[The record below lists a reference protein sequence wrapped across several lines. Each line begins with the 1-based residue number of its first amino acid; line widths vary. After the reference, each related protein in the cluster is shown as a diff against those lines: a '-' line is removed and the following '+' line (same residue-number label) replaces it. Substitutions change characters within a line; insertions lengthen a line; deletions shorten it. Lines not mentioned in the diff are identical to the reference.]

1 MACSRESAE
10 KDTKLESEIKEEF
23 LSCKIC
29 YEPFTNP
36 KSLSCLHTF
45 CEKCLEAHLATIRT
59 YKYSD
64 HKEFPCP
71 MCRKRTTLPSG
82 GVRAL
87 PDNFLIG
94 SLNELVGRQRVT
106 KLPFCEVCKLVN
118 KKVQEAKSKC
128 IECNKLM
135 CKTCVDKHAQT
146 KITASH
152 NMFDIDIEKDI
163 GCKIHPEEMVKYFCE
178 NCETCVCVLCTFQEH
193 ADHEL
198 LSFQEGVTK
207 YRGDM
212 YRLLNKCKSMI
223 NGYTKI
229 AEALQKTE
237 DIIKITEKEIKDTS
251 HAFVAAIR
259 AKEKQMIDELHNVYG
274 EEVMEFIAKRADI
287 DLTLNN
293 LSSTTRL
300 ADVIMKGSPMEML
313 LLKKDVSDKLEDL
326 AELCPPA
333 LPEQINKKVM
343 FIQGSVLLGSLESG
357 AASKTLTAFMDKRP
371 RNREVQTDPIW
382 IHDLTDDDG
391 EPVAASIKVKY
402 VERYQEE
409 TQTDLIETQHMWS
422 QTKDDL
428 EMDDVWCQTGEDD
441 FGFFDDQALWY
452 YNEKQWYQK
461 ELEDESVQTEP
472 LEEEKSHKNFFGEND
487 FRNIFNN
494 KLNSSDKPKPT
505 MVDTG
510 TQVQEA
516 KKSCE
521 GKGVQTMIIGQPLKS
536 QPLHKDIQ
544 VALVGDPLGS
554 KPKQFVDK
562 FSQSERHILKDSQVQ
577 VTEVGDPLWV
587 TPKDFRDACVQKDM
601 DPQDWPGN
609 VQPPRD
615 GSSVAPPQQEPREKE
630 NQVTSAKTLKLEIKQ
645 EVKTT
650 ESSALGNQD
659 QAKITQPSKTDIPQ
673 SPQSPNSGGFW
684 GANNQPT
691 PTSHPAKVEATSQPK
706 QQKQSSSTSNKP
718 SQKEPKRVIKPQ
730 SPQVTSGKQE
740 SNVTS
745 VTETRE
751 PLSEAEAFKKAREEM
766 VQAAKTLLDPA
777 VAEAANIELERH
789 GSNPNETQESNISSV
804 SSLPSTQ
811 EQTSQV
817 SQANNSSSLGPMQAY
832 GPINIPPGTMIRRV
846 QNLPAGAVP
855 IDPSMLPPG
864 MIPMHVKANPNASQG
879 MPKAETVEHGKPRR
893 ISDDSGRASKLVA
906 PIMAYPEEDSVFM
919 DEDMG
924 KFSRDNSSRAMEK
937 MRTGRRNS
945 ILEHRRSS
953 PPRVYRRTV
962 SSASTG
968 RQSFIVEPL
977 KSSFAITASS
987 AATATNNTPSASIT
1001 TAAPEQQKTRAR
1013 QPMKRRTQR
1022 SHTDQLFARETAAI
1036 APIEF
1041 GDDEELEAESESLVQ
1056 ALTLPNSPRSKA
1068 ANDLEATRTK
1078 GSKTLL
1084 RAKGLSKEKGLDK
1097 KKSRSRTTS
1106 CSQQ

>member
-29 YEPFTNP
+29 YEPFTSP

-135 CKTCVDKHAQT
+135 CKPCVDKHAKT

-163 GCKIHPEEMVKYFCE
+163 GCKVHPEEMVKYFCE

-198 LSFQEGVTK
+198 LSFQEGVSK
-207 YRGDM
+207 YKGDM

-223 NGYTKI
+223 HGYTKI
-229 AEALQKTE
+229 AETLQKTE
-237 DIIKITEKEIKDTS
+237 DIIKVTEKEIKDTS

-326 AELCPPA
+326 ATLCPPA

-357 AASKTLTAFMDKRP
+357 AATKTLTAFMDKRP
-371 RNREVQTDPIW
+371 RNREVQTDPMW
-382 IHDLTDDDG
+382 IHDLTDEDG
-391 EPVAASIKVKY
+391 EPVAPSIKIKY

-409 TQTDLIETQHMWS
+409 TQTDMIETQHMWS
-422 QTKDDL
+422 QTRDTI
-428 EMDDVWCQTGEDD
+428 ESEEVWCQTGEDD
-441 FGFFDDQALWY
+441 YGFFDDQALWY
-452 YNEKQWYQK
+452 YNEKKWYQK
-461 ELEDESVQTEP
+461 DLEDESVQTEP
-472 LEEEKSHKNFFGEND
+472 IEEEKPSKNFFGEND
-487 FRNIFNN
+487 IKNMMNN
-494 KLNSSDKPKPT
+494 KYNTTAEKPK

-510 TQVQEA
+510 TQIEEQKKCETKAVQA
-516 KKSCE
+516 M
-521 GKGVQTMIIGQPLKS
+521 VIGQPLKS
-536 QPLHKDIQ
+536 KPIHKNTQ
-544 VALVGDPLGS
+544 VTLVGDPLGME
-554 KPKQFVDK
+554 PKQFADQ
-562 FSQSERHILKDSQVQ
+562 FSQCERTVFRDTQVQ
-577 VTEVGDPLWV
+577 VAEVGDPLWV
-587 TPKDFRDACVQKDM
+587 TPKDFRDAWVQKDM
-601 DPQDWPGN
+601 DPHDIPAHILAK
-609 VQPPRD
+609 VE
-615 GSSVAPPQQEPREKE
+615 GSSVAPPKPGTQE
-630 NQVTSAKTLKLEIKQ
+630 AKTTHTA
-645 EVKTT
+645 TT
-650 ESSALGNQD
+650 
-659 QAKITQPSKTDIPQ
+659 QAMTTTTTTT
-673 SPQSPNSGGFW
+673 
-684 GANNQPT
+684 AV
-691 PTSHPAKVEATSQPK
+691 KVEAQADAKKAEVKPVGRKELQQNAKAANSQAQQQTQSTNANMQAANSAPAPQTPSSDAITK
-706 QQKQSSSTSNKP
+706 AESNNTQQKQPTSNKQP

-730 SPQVTSGKQE
+730 TQQPAQGKQE
-740 SNVTS
+740 EES
-745 VTETRE
+745 RQ
-751 PLSEAEAFKKAREEM
+751 PLTEAEAFKKAREEM
-766 VQAAKTLLDPA
+766 VQAAKTLLDPD
-777 VAEAANIELERH
+777 VTEAAKAELEKI
-789 GSNPNETQESNISSV
+789 GSDSDEMPGSLSS
-804 SSLPSTQ
+804 S
-811 EQTSQV
+811 
-817 SQANNSSSLGPMQAY
+817 NSSIQPNQAPQLQAPSSNTLGPMQAY

-864 MIPMHVKANPNASQG
+864 MIPMHAKTNPNASQS
-879 MPKAETVEHGKPRR
+879 MQRADTADQRNRR
-893 ISDDSGRASKLVA
+893 ISEDSGDERFVQRLRQASSSDSDSDSTSDSDEKEPACVKTSNVAARAAAVA
-906 PIMAYPEEDSVFM
+906 AATGQQQSRPLQQQQQQQQKDKQSLERNREAE
-919 DEDMG
+919 
-924 KFSRDNSSRAMEK
+924 KKAASRDGKAEQQQQRGVK
-937 MRTGRRNS
+937 KTRR
-945 ILEHRRSS
+945 HRPR
-953 PPRVYRRTV
+953 PPRPAPTEEKSVPLKTEAAV
-962 SSASTG
+962 KPEL
-968 RQSFIVEPL
+968 VEPL
-977 KSSFAITASS
+977 KRAMSSDLIPIDESS
-987 AATATNNTPSASIT
+987 KQNKPADNDNKAPSGAQS
-1001 TAAPEQQKTRAR
+1001 
-1013 QPMKRRTQR
+1013 
-1022 SHTDQLFARETAAI
+1022 
-1036 APIEF
+1036 
-1041 GDDEELEAESESLVQ
+1041 Q
-1056 ALTLPNSPRSKA
+1056 AN
-1068 ANDLEATRTK
+1068 
-1078 GSKTLL
+1078 
-1084 RAKGLSKEKGLDK
+1084 
-1097 KKSRSRTTS
+1097 SRSFS
-1106 CSQQ
+1106 VMDDGWGI

>member
-29 YEPFTNP
+29 YEPFTSP

-94 SLNELVGRQRVT
+94 SLSELVGRQRVT

-135 CKTCVDKHAQT
+135 CKSCVDKHIKT

-163 GCKIHPEEMVKYFCE
+163 SCKVHPEEMVKYFCE

-223 NGYTKI
+223 HGYTKI
-229 AEALQKTE
+229 AESLQKTE

-274 EEVMEFIAKRADI
+274 QEVMEFIAKRADI

-326 AELCPPA
+326 ASLCPPA

-371 RNREVQTDPIW
+371 RNREVQTDPMW
-382 IHDLTDDDG
+382 IHDLTDEDG
-391 EPVAASIKVKY
+391 EPVASSIKVKY

-409 TQTDLIETQHMWS
+409 TQTDMIETQHMWS
-422 QTKDDL
+422 QTRDTIESD
-428 EMDDVWCQTGEDD
+428 EVWCQTGEDD
-441 FGFFDDQALWY
+441 YGFFDDQALWY
-452 YNEKQWYQK
+452 FNEKKWYQK
-461 ELEDESVQTEP
+461 DLEDESVQTEP
-472 LEEEKSHKNFFGEND
+472 IEEEKLSQHFMGEND
-487 FRNIFNN
+487 IKNMLNN
-494 KLNSSDKPKPT
+494 KYNHAAEKPM

-510 TQVQEA
+510 TQIEA
-516 KKSCE
+516 KKSE
-521 GKGVQTMIIGQPLKS
+521 TKAVQAAIIGQPLRAK
-536 QPLHKDIQ
+536 PMHKTTQ
-544 VALVGDPLGS
+544 VTLVGDPLGM
-554 KPKQFVDK
+554 KPKQFVDT
-562 FSQSERHILKDSQVQ
+562 FSQCEKTLFRDNQVQ

-587 TPKDFRDACVQKDM
+587 TPKDFRDAWVQKDM
-601 DPQDWPGN
+601 DPHETHAQAVRVEGP
-609 VQPPRD
+609 
-615 GSSVAPPQQEPREKE
+615 SVAPPKPAAPE
-630 NQVTSAKTLKLEIKQ
+630 AKVASSSTNMG
-645 EVKTT
+645 KTD
-650 ESSALGNQD
+650 S
-659 QAKITQPSKTDIPQ
+659 QAKPAGSMEQQKAQKQSQPPVQAVQAVQPAPPVPAVDAGSQ
-673 SPQSPNSGGFW
+673 MSGNVS
-684 GANNQPT
+684 APPT
-691 PTSHPAKVEATSQPK
+691 PTTPKTAESGNSPQKQK
-706 QQKQSSSTSNKP
+706 QQNKQP

-730 SPQVTSGKQE
+730 TTQGKPEE
-740 SNVTS
+740 S
-745 VTETRE
+745 RQ

-766 VQAAKTLLDPA
+766 VQAAKTLLDPNMT
-777 VAEAANIELERH
+777 EAAKSELDKLGFESDETP
-789 GSNPNETQESNISSV
+789 GSMSSST
-804 SSLPSTQ
+804 SSIQP
-811 EQTSQV
+811 
-817 SQANNSSSLGPMQAY
+817 SQAPQQQQQAPNTLGPMQAY

-864 MIPMHVKANPNASQG
+864 MIPVHAKTNASASQS
-879 MPKAETVEHGKPRR
+879 MPKADNAEQGGKNRR
-893 ISDDSGRASKLVA
+893 ISEDSGLHAPPKIPARSKTPLRSVKKGTPEVSLDEASAGA
-906 PIMAYPEEDSVFM
+906 PARKQK
-919 DEDMG
+919 G
-924 KFSRDNSSRAMEK
+924 
-937 MRTGRRNS
+937 TG
-945 ILEHRRSS
+945 
-953 PPRVYRRTV
+953 TV
-962 SSASTG
+962 PAPATK
-968 RQSFIVEPL
+968 VEPAVAQL
-977 KSSFAITASS
+977 KKAEMETPAPPASPKVYVRKVKGK
-987 AATATNNTPSASIT
+987 A
-1001 TAAPEQQKTRAR
+1001 K
-1013 QPMKRRTQR
+1013 K
-1022 SHTDQLFARETAAI
+1022 
-1036 APIEF
+1036 
-1041 GDDEELEAESESLVQ
+1041 ES
-1056 ALTLPNSPRSKA
+1056 
-1068 ANDLEATRTK
+1068 
-1078 GSKTLL
+1078 
-1084 RAKGLSKEKGLDK
+1084 
-1097 KKSRSRTTS
+1097 KS
-1106 CSQQ
+1106 